1 MEKIMV
7 EKIKSFIEELKGN
20 PRIGAFDEAAT
31 KQAIILPL
39 LHQLGWNTYNI
50 DEVTPEFSVENKR
63 VDYSLRINNTNE
75 VFLEVKKTGEDL
87 ERFQEQLLDY
97 SFRQGVELAIL
108 TNGKTWWFYLPT
120 KKGDWK
126 TRKFYTIDIIQQES
140 QDVGQKFIDL
150 LSKNNIEV
158 GKALQHAESIY
169 KGKQKRKLIEET
181 MPESW
186 NKIITEPDSL
196 LIDLLSEATEKLCG
210 FKPENDETS
219 HFLKSHEN
227 RFLLS
232 PEDKINTKEKTK
244 PATSPYNVSE
254 GDKVSVKDII
264 SAIIKV
270 LQENDGRASKGDVE
284 KGVYK
289 IFQGKFDKLW
299 YQETVANGVP
309 RWKHNVAWAKEKA
322 KHQGFIKRPEDSG
335 RGYWELTTS
344 GENIVS

>member
-1 MEKIMV
+1 MIEKL
-7 EKIKSFIEELKGN
+7 KSFIEELKIN
-20 PRIGAFDEAAT
+20 PRIGTFDEAAT

-39 LHQLGWNTYNI
+39 LHQLDWNTYNI
-50 DEVTPEFSVENKR
+50 DEVMPEFSVENKR

-75 VFLEVKKTGEDL
+75 VFFEVKKTGEDL
-87 ERFQEQLLDY
+87 EHFQEQLLDY

-120 KKGDWK
+120 KRGNWK
-126 TRKFYTIDIIQQES
+126 TRKFYTIDIIQQET
-140 QDVGQKFIDL
+140 QDVSQKFIDL
-150 LSKNNIEV
+150 LSKHNIQT

-169 KGKQKRKLIEET
+169 KGEQKKKLIEET
-181 MPESW
+181 MPEAW

-219 HFLKSHEN
+219 RFLKTYED

-232 PEDKINTKEKTK
+232 PEDKINTKKIK
-244 PATSPYNVSE
+244 PATRPYNVSG
-254 GDKVSVKDII
+254 GDKISEKDIVA
-264 SAIIKV
+264 AIIKV
-270 LQENDGRASKGDVE
+270 LKENDGHASKQQVE

-289 IFQGKFDKLW
+289 IFQDKFDKPW

-309 RWKHNVAWAKEKA
+309 RWQHNVAWAKEKA
-322 KHQGFIKRPEDSG
+322 KHQGLIKRPEDSG

-344 GENIVS
+344 GKNIIA